1 MIRNYFKIA
10 FRHLQKNK
18 LYTSINIL
26 GLVVGITSCILIGV
40 FIWHELSYDRFHKN
54 AGRIVRVTWEYNF
67 GDKPE
72 RTALTGTRVGPEFN
86 RAFPEVAS
94 YVRTLKY
101 PRVIA
106 CNNKLFD
113 EKKFFYADSAF
124 FSVFSFPLISGD
136 PEKVLNTP
144 DKMVITQTTAKK
156 YFGNENP
163 IGQTVK
169 VGVKDFTVSGIAADA
184 PDNSQVQ
191 FDFVGSFTSLNA
203 SKTEKWNEANY
214 ITYLLLRSKD
224 QVKALQV
231 KADNYIGALAKKEMK
246 LESNSYS
253 KYSLEPLTGVHLH
266 SDLDGFE
273 PNGNIIYIY
282 VLAAVALLIL
292 LIACVNYT
300 NLSTAQSAGRSAE
313 VGMRKVLGAGSK
325 QVFLQ
330 FISESFLLTIFS
342 FLLAIALSVF
352 LLPYFNRL
360 SGKSIHTSILFD
372 PRMIIGLMI
381 LAVVV
386 ALTAGAYPSLIL
398 SHGRIIHILKA
409 GFRFTGSGGLRKS
422 LIVFQFVISIFLI
435 ISTIIILQQLSYIR
449 HKDLGYDKEQVIVLP
464 VDNVIVQKYD
474 DIKKA
479 LAGNVNIKSIGGAYE
494 EPTNIGWSD
503 GMNPGTEHDES
514 RSIFINAIPVDEDF
528 IKTLNLKIIAGS
540 DYTQADVQQFDTSNG
555 GNNLHY
561 VYILNESAVK
571 ALGWT
576 PEEAIGKMVTKGT
589 SGPVKAVVK
598 DFHFRSFHEAI
609 GPLAIFLDKRM
620 IGSMFV
626 KVSGNIPAA
635 LNYLEK
641 TWKQR
646 ITHRPFEYHFLDE
659 DYDALYRAEQRTGG
673 VFSAFAIIAIV
684 LACLGLF
691 ALTAY
696 AMVQRTKEIGIR
708 KVLGATLPGLLA
720 LVSKDFI
727 KLVFIAL
734 VIATP
739 VAWYAIHKW
748 LSSFVYKVSIHW
760 WVFIVA
766 GLATL
771 AISFITISLQ
781 AIKTAMMNPVR
792 SLRSE

>member
-10 FRHLQKNK
+10 LRHLQKNK
-18 LYTSINIL
+18 LYAFVNIL
-26 GLVVGITSCILIGV
+26 GLATGITSCILIGI

-54 AGRIVRVTWEYNF
+54 AGRIVRATWEYNF

-72 RTALTGTRVGPEFN
+72 KTALTGTRVGPEFK
-86 RAFPEVAS
+86 RAFPEVES
-94 YVRTLKY
+94 YIRTLKY

-106 CNNKLFD
+106 YKDKLFD

-124 FSVFSFPLISGD
+124 FSMFSFPLISGD
-136 PEKVLNTP
+136 PEKVLDAP
-144 DKMVITQTTAKK
+144 DKMVITQTMAKK

-169 VGVKDFTVSGIAADA
+169 VGVKDFTISGIAADA
-184 PDNSQVQ
+184 PDNSQIQ

-203 SKTEKWNEANY
+203 AKTEKWNEANY
-214 ITYLLLRSKD
+214 ITYLLLRSKV
-224 QVKALQV
+224 QLKALQA

-246 LESNSYS
+246 LESHSYS
-253 KYSLEPLTGVHLH
+253 KYWLEPLTAVHLH
-266 SDLDGFE
+266 SGLDGFE
-273 PNGNIIYIY
+273 PNGNIVYIY

-313 VGMRKVLGAGSK
+313 VGMRKVLGARSK

-330 FISESFLLTIFS
+330 FISESFLLTVFS
-342 FLLAIALSVF
+342 ILLAIGLSVF
-352 LLPYFNRL
+352 LLPYFNQL
-360 SGKSIHTSILFD
+360 SGKSIHTSVLFA
-372 PRMIIGLMI
+372 PRVVIGLLI
-381 LAVVV
+381 LAFVV
-386 ALTAGAYPSLIL
+386 ALSAGTYPSLIL
-398 SHGRIIHILKA
+398 SQGRIIHILKS

-464 VDNVIVQKYD
+464 VDNVIIQKYD

-479 LAGNVNIKSIGGAYE
+479 LAGNANIKSIAGAYE

-503 GMNPGTEHDES
+503 GMNTGTEHDES

-576 PEEAIGKMVTKGT
+576 PEEAIGKMVTKGI

-609 GPLAIFLDKRM
+609 GPLVIFLDKRM
-620 IGSMFV
+620 MGSMFV

-659 DYDALYRAEQRTGG
+659 DYDSLYRAEQRTGG
-673 VFSAFAIIAIV
+673 VFSAFAGIAII

-708 KVLGATLPGLLA
+708 KVLGATLPGLLT
-720 LVSKDFI
+720 LVSKEFI
-727 KLVFIAL
+727 KLVFIAFVL
-734 VIATP
+734 ATP
-739 VAWYAIHKW
+739 VAWYAVHKW
-748 LSSFVYKVSIHW
+748 LGNFAYKVPIHW

-766 GLATL
+766 GSATL
-771 AISFITISLQ
+771 VIAFITISLQ
-781 AIKTAMMNPVR
+781 AIRTAMMNPVK